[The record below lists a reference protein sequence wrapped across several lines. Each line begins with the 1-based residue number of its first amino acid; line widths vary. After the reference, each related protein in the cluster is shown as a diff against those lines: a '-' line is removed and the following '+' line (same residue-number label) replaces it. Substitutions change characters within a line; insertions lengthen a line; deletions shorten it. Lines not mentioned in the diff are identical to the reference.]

1 MIPADS
7 PLDSFAIRQAGIR
20 ASKLVKTLGLPLEEW
35 DDLRQELLLD
45 YLRRRDRYQSGR
57 GEHRGFI
64 YGVVRNRASR
74 LAIQG
79 KRRSLI
85 SEPLDDQLLTQQVE
99 ESLPAVLSAQ
109 SLETQLDVQKLLST
123 LPEHLREVAVLLSEM
138 SVPDVQRHTG
148 KSRARIYQFIDEIRQ
163 AFREAGLAPTGGAR

>member
-1 MIPADS
+1 MTPVDAIV
-7 PLDSFAIRQAGIR
+7 DSFAVRQAGIR
-20 ASKLVKTLGLPLEEW
+20 ASQLVKTLGLPCAER

-74 LAIQG
+74 LAVQG
-79 KRRSLI
+79 RRRSLV
-85 SEPLDDQLLTQQVE
+85 SEPVDDQVLLQHVE
-99 ESLPAVLSAQ
+99 ASLPAVLSAQ
-109 SLETQLDVQKLLST
+109 ALETQIDVRKLLTT

>member
-1 MIPADS
+1 MIPVDS
-7 PLDSFAIRQAGIR
+7 SLDSFAIRQAGIR

-64 YGVVRNRASR
+64 YGVVRNRACR

-163 AFREAGLAPTGGAR
+163 AFQEAGLAPTGGAR